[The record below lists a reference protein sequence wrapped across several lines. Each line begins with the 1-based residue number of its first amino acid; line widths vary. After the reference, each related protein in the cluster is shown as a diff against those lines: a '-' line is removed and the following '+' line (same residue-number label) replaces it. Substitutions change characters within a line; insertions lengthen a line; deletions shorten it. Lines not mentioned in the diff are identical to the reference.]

1 MLRTVSMNLN
11 NVYVRFFSACI
22 IISFIITCLMAL
34 LPIGS
39 SGIMCDDNSPPS
51 IH

>member
-1 MLRTVSMNLN
+1 MILRTVSMNLN
-11 NVYVRFFSACI
+11 NAYVRFFSACI

-39 SGIMCDDNSPPS
+39 MGKCDCTFVSS
-51 IH
+51 V